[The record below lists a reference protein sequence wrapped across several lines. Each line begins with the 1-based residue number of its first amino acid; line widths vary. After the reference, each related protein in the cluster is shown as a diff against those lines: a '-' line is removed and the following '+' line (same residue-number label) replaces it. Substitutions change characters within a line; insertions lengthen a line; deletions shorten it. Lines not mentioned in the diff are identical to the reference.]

1 VRVGRSRPTDG
12 AIAARADSAARARG
26 DVVITGVVV
35 LCFVAGGRVIG
46 ARAGSWRVIGR
57 RVPGRGV

>member
-1 VRVGRSRPTDG
+1 
-12 AIAARADSAARARG
+12 
-26 DVVITGVVV
+26 
-35 LCFVAGGRVIG
+35 LCCVCGRVIG